1 VSAVINQL
9 IEALRHMCSTC
20 TAREDYDSQLVAKAM
35 AAGMAALREGDELLL
50 LLLLKSEIDHAVI
63 NNLRLNPP
71 IGKTQGAL
79 AVRVDDLESIIARVW
94 PEAP

>member
-1 VSAVINQL
+1 
-9 IEALRHMCSTC
+9 
-20 TAREDYDSQLVAKAM
+20 M

-50 LLLLKSEIDHAVI
+50 LLKSEINHAKI
-63 NNLRLNPP
+63 NNIRLNPP

-79 AVRVDDLESIIARVW
+79 AVRVDDLESIIARVC